1 MNPDDNKKQQADFI
15 PNEISGVIFEDDG
28 GEMSI
33 AKIEKEARKKTDTEK
48 NEPLKF
54 MSFNVENYGKTLLKP
69 LRTFALD
76 LKEAQKSG
84 AVPTKQSKEKGIK
97 VPKKKEVPIPVVP
110 SSPATA
116 PIADPIKVT
125 PPVPK
130 KPLEAPEK
138 KQEKISVTELRKELA
153 RSGILPA
160 EEHKK
165 SVIKTDVP
173 TIHTYRGDV
182 TSLVKDKHL
191 SVASIA
197 TAASKK
203 RQEDKTEA
211 PEESSVFK
219 NVILVALSIVLI
231 GGGSFSGW
239 FFYQKSK
246 QAEAVPKESAISS
259 IIFANMQLEVAFSM
273 QDNVIHA
280 LEANDDVTK
289 KRFETD
295 PGTIL
300 HIYPTLSG
308 EGREMR
314 IDEFFAKLTPAPPGA
329 LVRSLLDEYMIGFH
343 GAEGALPAAPFLIL
357 TTDSFENTF
366 RGMLDWE
373 KDVRE
378 SLSPLF
384 GTTVFGGDSPSSD
397 SFVAPTGTIPMVLPS
412 LFEDVILKNVNT
424 RRIRSGTGDLVLLY
438 AFPNAKTIIITTNE
452 DTLFDVFK
460 LLSAS

>member
-1 MNPDDNKKQQADFI
+1 MNPDDNKKQQVGFT
-15 PNEISGVIFEDDG
+15 PNEIDGVVFENDDG
-28 GEMSI
+28 EVSI
-33 AKIEKEARKKTDTEK
+33 AEIEEEAIKKTDTEK
-48 NEPLKF
+48 NESPK
-54 MSFNVENYGKTLLKP
+54 SVGFNVEDYGKTLLKP

-76 LKEAQKSG
+76 LKEAQKGG
-84 AVPTKQSKEKGIK
+84 ALPTKRTKEKGIK
-97 VPKKKEVPIPVVP
+97 VPKKSTEVH
-110 SSPATA
+110 
-116 PIADPIKVT
+116 
-125 PPVPK
+125 
-130 KPLEAPEK
+130 EK

-160 EEHKK
+160 EEHKEPVIMT
-165 SVIKTDVP
+165 SVPI
-173 TIHTYRGDV
+173 IHTYREDV

-203 RQEDKTEA
+203 RQKNKTEA
-211 PEESSVFK
+211 PEESSVLK